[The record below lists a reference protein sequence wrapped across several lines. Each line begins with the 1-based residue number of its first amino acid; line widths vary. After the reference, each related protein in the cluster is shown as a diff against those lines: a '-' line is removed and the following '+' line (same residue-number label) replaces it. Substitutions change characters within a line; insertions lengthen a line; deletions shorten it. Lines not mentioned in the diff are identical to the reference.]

1 MDNSALWFRQFGEP
15 EQVLTLEKTRLPPLC
30 PGTLRVRMLYAPIN
44 PSDLIP
50 ITGAYSHRVFP
61 PLVAGYEGVGIVE
74 QAHEPEWLGKRILP
88 LRGDGTWQRWVDC
101 SPRWAVPVPDTISSE
116 LAARG
121 YINPL
126 AAWLMLTRWPVA
138 GKKLLVTAA
147 GSACASLLIQWAK
160 AQGAGEIYGVYRSE
174 QHVAEL
180 LGHGVI
186 PLSIKNGAAIAEA
199 AERVDVVYD
208 AVGGELATLM
218 LENLNPSAAMV
229 SYGLLSGK
237 AFSPRGKNVIAQRF
251 HLRDV
256 LAVTP
261 VEVWQSWFVT
271 MWQQLDHCNLPGTE
285 CYPLEEWRQA
295 LALFRK
301 PGRQS
306 KPLLVL

>member
-61 PLVAGYEGVGIVE
+61 PRVAGYEGVGIVE

-138 GKKLLVTAA
+138 
-147 GSACASLLIQWAK
+147 
-160 AQGAGEIYGVYRSE
+160 EIGRA
-174 QHVAEL
+174 HV
-180 LGHGVI
+180 
-186 PLSIKNGAAIAEA
+186 
-199 AERVDVVYD
+199 
-208 AVGGELATLM
+208 
-218 LENLNPSAAMV
+218 
-229 SYGLLSGK
+229 
-237 AFSPRGKNVIAQRF
+237 
-251 HLRDV
+251 
-256 LAVTP
+256 
-261 VEVWQSWFVT
+261 
-271 MWQQLDHCNLPGTE
+271 
-285 CYPLEEWRQA
+285 
-295 LALFRK
+295 
-301 PGRQS
+301 
-306 KPLLVL
+306 

>member
-1 MDNSALWFRQFGEP
+1 MENTALWFRQFGEP
-15 EQVLTLEKTRLPPLC
+15 EQALTLETTRLPPLS
-30 PGTLRVRMLYAPIN
+30 PGMLRVRMLYAPIN

-50 ITGAYSHRVFP
+50 ITGAYSHRVIP
-61 PLVAGYEGVGIVE
+61 PRIAGYEGVGIVE
-74 QAHEPEWLGKRILP
+74 QADEPEWLGKRILP

-101 SPRWAVPVPDTISSE
+101 SPQWAVQVPDAISSE

-126 AAWLMLTRWPVA
+126 AAWLMLARWPVA
-138 GKKLLVTAA
+138 GKKVLVTAA
-147 GSACASLLIQWAK
+147 GSACSGLLIQWAK
-160 AQGAGEIYGVYRSE
+160 AQGAEEIYGVYRSE
-174 QHVAEL
+174 QHIPEL
-180 LGHGVI
+180 LGHGVT
-186 PLSIKNGAAIAEA
+186 PLSIKNRAAIVEA

-218 LENLNPSAAMV
+218 LENLNPSAALV

-237 AFSPRGKNVIAQRF
+237 AFSPRGKNIIAQRF
-251 HLRDV
+251 HLRDT

-261 VEVWQSWFVT
+261 VEVWQSWFIT
-271 MWQQLDHCNLPGTE
+271 MWQQLEHCRLPGTE
-285 CYPLEEWRQA
+285 LYPLEEWRQA